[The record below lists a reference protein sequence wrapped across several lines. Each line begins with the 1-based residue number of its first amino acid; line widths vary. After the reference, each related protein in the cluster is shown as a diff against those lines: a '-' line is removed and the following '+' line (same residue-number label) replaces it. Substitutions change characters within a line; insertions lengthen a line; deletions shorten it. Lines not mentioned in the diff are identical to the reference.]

1 MKKLLIGFIA
11 GIILVLVFTSQL
23 IFANIY
29 NSFDCDKRW
38 KESQYTA
45 KYDLYAGCL
54 VSKNGTDFTPER
66 VIREF

>member
-1 MKKLLIGFIA
+1 MIKLIIGFFI
-11 GIILVLVFTSQL
+11 GTILVSGLCANL

-29 NSFDCDKRW
+29 NSFDCEKRW

-54 VSKNGTDFTPER
+54 VSKNGTDYTPER